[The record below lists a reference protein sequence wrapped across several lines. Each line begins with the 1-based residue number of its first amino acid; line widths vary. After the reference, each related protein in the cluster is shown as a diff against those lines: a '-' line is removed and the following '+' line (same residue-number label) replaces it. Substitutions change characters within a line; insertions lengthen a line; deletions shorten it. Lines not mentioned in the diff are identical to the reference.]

1 MNGVM
6 SLMQGPQGQQGPMP
20 GQAPQQPMPGMMPQ
34 QGAPTPG
41 AMTGSLKN
49 MPLDQLKMMYQNP
62 QPNSPPLWAVI
73 SALAEKQKEA
83 QAMQMAQGQQAMAQ
97 NAQMQ
102 QQPPVAAQVMQA
114 ADQQPVMAAY
124 GGEMHGYAGG
134 GAVSFANGGRTYGYA
149 PDYEEARQLGI
160 NLSPYDPPEIRAEKL
175 ERLRIARETGEV
187 PPPGEKEIASRKD
200 VEGIGKALKFSA
212 SPFVAAGAAAADV
225 AGMPI
230 NLLRKYSLPGVST
243 GEESLTPVMDML
255 RRQEPA
261 KGSGRGSM
269 TPPMAASEEG
279 QRLAERINAPT
290 AFALDANNP
299 QALNALRRAAMTA
312 GGQEREDLLAQI
324 AQMQAQLQQSRSMAE
339 PSRAFASA
347 TQENRPSQSG
357 VASLAKPQATLT
369 PEEEQ
374 YFANKASTLR
384 TRQGLPED
392 VLSGRQGIAS
402 LAAENL
408 AAQRAEREQMAREAK
423 EQRDVALARSQRG
436 IMDDPMSLL
445 ALAGSID
452 TRRGQGVGSLARGA
466 AGLLGKREEQAEA
479 ARKEYA
485 LSQRDQRMLQA
496 NERQANMLEM
506 QRQQAIRENDVPRVS
521 QIEDQLAA
529 LEMQKSQL
537 LRSRQEH
544 AEKIGLEERR
554 VGAMEA
560 DAAAKMGRPT
570 EIDFY
575 REDPVGYGKFQAAR
589 RGPQTAGERQD
600 LAKLNSLIASLKDQA
615 DITKNYD
622 KASREQAS
630 VLLKRAQARLAQMS
644 GIDGAPMPTG
654 GAVRPSSQAEFD
666 ALPKGA
672 RYINPADGKEYTK
685 N

>member
-1 MNGVM
+1 M
-6 SLMQGPQGQQGPMP
+6 PGQSPMP
-20 GQAPQQPMPGMMPQ
+20 GQAQGIQQVMPGMQRQGPQ
-34 QGAPTPG
+34 PGTPPAMVAPLTK
-41 AMTGSLKN
+41 LH
-49 MPLDQLKMMYQNP
+49 LDQLMQLMLNP
-62 QPNSPPLWAVI
+62 RPDGPPLYAVI
-73 SALAEKQKEA
+73 SAITKQQEQA
-83 QAMQMAQGQQAMAQ
+83 QARADVQRQMAMAQGQQAAQ
-97 NAQMQ
+97 QPPIAQQVLAQAQQMQ
-102 QQPPVAAQVMQA
+102 QP
-114 ADQQPVMAAY
+114 QQEPVMAAY
-124 GGEMHGYAGG
+124 GGEMRGYASG
-134 GAVSFANGGRTYGYA
+134 GAVAFDRAGAVLPREPGETFEEYRQRMIRHQDEQRAIEVAKKRARDEAERIAELQKRGGPRPSPFLDPGRRAVDTS
-149 PDYEEARQLGI
+149 
-160 NLSPYDPPEIRAEKL
+160 NLFPFGPPESPMMDVPEIQIASEPTSSAPASRQATTFDITNPASINA
-175 ERLRIARETGEV
+175 LRIAAQDT
-187 PPPGEKEIASRKD
+187 
-200 VEGIGKALKFSA
+200 
-212 SPFVAAGAAAADV
+212 
-225 AGMPI
+225 
-230 NLLRKYSLPGVST
+230 SLP
-243 GEESLTPVMDML
+243 E
-255 RRQEPA
+255 
-261 KGSGRGSM
+261 
-269 TPPMAASEEG
+269 
-279 QRLAERINAPT
+279 AERA
-290 AFALDANNP
+290 ALS
-299 QALNALRRAAMTA
+299 QRIAMME
-312 GGQEREDLLAQI
+312 G
-324 AQMQAQLQQSRSMAE
+324 
-339 PSRAFASA
+339 
-347 TQENRPSQSG
+347 NRPSQSG
-357 VASLAKPQATLT
+357 VVSLAKPQATLT

-384 TRQGLPED
+384 TRQGVPED
-392 VLSGRQGIAS
+392 VLAGRQGIAS

-423 EQRDVALARSQRG
+423 EQRDAALARAQRG
-436 IMDDPMSLL
+436 ILDDPQALL

-452 TRRGQGVGSLARGA
+452 TRRGKGLGSLARGA
-466 AGLLGKREEQAEA
+466 AGIMGGKETAAEA

-506 QRQQAIRENDVPRVS
+506 QRQQAILENNVPRVS

-560 DAAAKMGRPT
+560 DAAAKLGRPT
-570 EIDFY
+570 EIDFF
-575 REDPVGYGKFQAAR
+575 RQDPEGYGRFQAAR

-600 LAKLNSLIASLKDQA
+600 LAELNALIASLKDQA